1 MNEVQ
6 KLNLRRTAEW
16 LAGEVE
22 IRLQKKWLVVAAAVV
37 AALVMLAL
45 D

>member
-1 MNEVQ
+1 VNV
-6 KLNLRRTAEW
+6 RRTTEW

-22 IRLQKKWLVVAAAVV
+22 IRIQRKWLVVAAGAVV
-37 AALVMLAL
+37 ALVLLAL